1 MKLLE
6 VDITI
11 PINNEL
17 EFLIVNTVF
26 AHFNEH
32 GVFPN
37 LKELSKSVSISAR
50 TIQRKLIS
58 ENNAGPTKY

>member
-1 MKLLE
+1 MMKLLE

-11 PINNEL
+11 PVNNDL
-17 EFLIVNTVF
+17 EVLIVNAVY
-26 AHFNEH
+26 AHFNDH

-37 LKELSKSVSISAR
+37 LKELSKSVSIPAR

-58 ENNAGPTKY
+58 EN